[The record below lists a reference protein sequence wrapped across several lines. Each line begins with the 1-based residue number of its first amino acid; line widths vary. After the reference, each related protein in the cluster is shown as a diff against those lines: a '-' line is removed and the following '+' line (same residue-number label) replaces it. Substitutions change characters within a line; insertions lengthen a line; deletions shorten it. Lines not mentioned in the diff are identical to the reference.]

1 MHKSGLFHLTW
12 WPPVP
17 TISYK
22 QQTFICVLD
31 VNPVLDTCPA
41 KLSSRSVN
49 SFLALEV
56 VPFAAQ
62 TPFFFFNLLQFH
74 LSILLLFPEMLVTN
88 TGSCLRCRC
97 PEVFPL
103 CISITVSKSQ
113 ALRIFMNHF
122 ESILVQ
128 GERQELFYMWVPVFP
143 TPLPY

>member
-1 MHKSGLFHLTW
+1 MCSGCEPGIRYMSGQAFLPFCKLFLSFGSCSLCST
-12 WPPVP
+12 
-17 TISYK
+17 
-22 QQTFICVLD
+22 
-31 VNPVLDTCPA
+31 DT
-41 KLSSRSVN
+41 
-49 SFLALEV
+49 
-56 VPFAAQ
+56 
-62 TPFFFFNLLQFH
+62 FFFNLLQFH

-88 TGSCLRCRC
+88 TGSCRRCRC

-128 GERQELFYMWVPVFP
+128 GERQELFYMWVPAFP